1 MRLSF
6 ALVLTLAVPAVG
18 SAQPPEQ
25 LPPPP
30 VAIPIPPPPGPV
42 ETVQVFKIDRFAK
55 GFQPLPGTHR
65 VAFVHPYTGKP
76 AEVTFDLPP
85 GKPTVRTSKREL
97 VFDYGKKEVKLRFY
111 RDGGHRVDYER

>member
-1 MRLSF
+1 MRSSL
-6 ALVLTLAVPAVG
+6 ALILAYAVTAVV
-18 SAQPPEQ
+18 SAQPPER

-30 VAIPIPPPPGPV
+30 IGVPIPPPPLDAV

-55 GFQPLPGTHR
+55 AFQPLPGTHR

-85 GKPTVRTSKREL
+85 GKPQVRTSKREL

-111 RDGGHRVDYER
+111 RDG